1 MENLDFNKKFFA
13 KSNAYIYKLALMFT
27 KYGSTQM
34 DVLEFLF
41 FARKD
46 AIVDNVNWLTF
57 LEDFND
63 KYAFVNKWIQDLD
76 NVLTEDDWFFHHHH
90 LKTKMLNCAPM
101 RQEAYIEAIKKFK
114 EEKRVSA
121 SINNGC
127 VLWNNM
133 VYGINNAEYLKGSDK
148 SWLLWDTLLK
158 IRNGRDDFQKQDS
171 SIIDEFDKIMHHRK
185 MDDFYIKHNMAYN
198 GKEDYVCEMR
208 KNIQTV
214 LSKYNLENSLSV
226 KDTLK
231 KIFKI

>member
-1 MENLDFNKKFFA
+1 MENLDFNKKFFS

-34 DVLEFLF
+34 DVMEFLF

-46 AIVDNVNWLTF
+46 AIIEDVNWLTF
-57 LEDFND
+57 LEDFNE
-63 KYAFVNKWIQDLD
+63 KYAFVNKWIQELD
-76 NVLTEDDWFFHHHH
+76 NIRDEDDWYFHHSS
-90 LKTKMLNCAPM
+90 LKTKFLNCSTIK
-101 RQEAYIEAIKKFK
+101 QEAYMADTKKYK
-114 EEKRVSA
+114 EEKRVYMA
-121 SINNGC
+121 INNGC

-133 VYGINNAEYLKGSDK
+133 VYGMQNAEYLRGSDR

-158 IRNGRDDFQKQDS
+158 IRDKNDNFKHQDG

-185 MDDFYIKHNMAYN
+185 VDGFYIKHNMAYN